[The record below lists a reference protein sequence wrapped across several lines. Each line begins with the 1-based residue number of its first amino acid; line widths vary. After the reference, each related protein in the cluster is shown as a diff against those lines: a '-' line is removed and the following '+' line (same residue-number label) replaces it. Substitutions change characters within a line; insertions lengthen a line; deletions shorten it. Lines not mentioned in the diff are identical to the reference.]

1 MIINANE
8 SMMAILNKHIG
19 KSAEAQIPQ
28 ESNRYEVRD
37 DTFEVKNSKK
47 MEVEAFVV
55 NAKNGNE
62 AIGVLQSAKKSLNKV
77 LGYRENMEWVAQ
89 IKDDSTISQK
99 DKRELVSSA
108 ENMAAEVK
116 SLLDNT
122 TFMGKKVFGTTM
134 SIDFGAQKVDFEI
147 KAPNVPK
154 EMNQKSIESM
164 FDQSSSMVEGING
177 AIKDI
182 VGLVSSAQ
190 SRFDNGMHDF
200 SKFEKDSFKKMF

>member
-1 MIINANE
+1 MTINANE
-8 SMMAILNKHIG
+8 SMMAIFNKHIG
-19 KSAEAQIPQ
+19 KSVEAETLP

-47 MEVEAFVV
+47 MEAEAFVV

-77 LGYRENMEWVAQ
+77 LGYKENMEWVAQ
-89 IKDDSTISQK
+89 IKEDSNISQK

-154 EMNQKSIESM
+154 EMSQKSIESM
-164 FDQSSSMVEGING
+164 FSDSSSMIDGING

-182 VGLVSSAQ
+182 VSLVSSAQ
-190 SRFDNGMHDF
+190 SRFDNGTHDF
-200 SKFEKDSFKKMF
+200 NTFQKDSFKKMF